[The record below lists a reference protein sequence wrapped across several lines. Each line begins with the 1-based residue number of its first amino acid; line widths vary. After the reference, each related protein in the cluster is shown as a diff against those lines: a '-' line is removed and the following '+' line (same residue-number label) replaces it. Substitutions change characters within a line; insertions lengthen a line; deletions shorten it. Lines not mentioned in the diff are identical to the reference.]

1 MCVCDN
7 AYQKKKR
14 KKCFVESNKQICKKK
29 THRTSVIITLKTIQP
44 YFVPL
49 TFIPKIKNTL
59 NTQRKNQ
66 QSVHLKRMKQKMT
79 SIDEK

>member
-1 MCVCDN
+1 MITLI
-7 AYQKKKR
+7 KKKER
-14 KKCFVESNKQICKKK
+14 NALSNRTNKSAKKD

-49 TFIPKIKNTL
+49 TFIPKIKNT
-59 NTQRKNQ
+59 QRKNQ
-66 QSVHLKRMKQKMT
+66 QSVHLKRMKKKMT